1 MYLHRNFSFN
11 QKNITHKEKN
21 KDKQAKKKTKNNII
35 RLKNNFNFQKN
46 QINNNN
52 NKMNI
57 EEDISLYTNIATLKN
72 QIFSPEN
79 DEDIYIY
86 NNNKKMEKKIIYE
99 DEKNSNYFTTRN
111 IRTKNLSLNENS
123 NNKYNNNKKT
133 LILDLDETLVHS
145 LFKPEQVNN
154 NIINPD
160 IYLKIFFNNKYQE
173 IFVYKRPFLDIFLKE
188 MNKLFNIYVFTASIE
203 LYAKPLLDKLDK
215 NNLIKKKFYRESCIF
230 SEGKFIKNL
239 NSLNLNLKLNDV
251 IIIDNNPFSFKFN
264 KNNGIPIKSWH
275 FDKSDA
281 ELIKIIPLLKYLSKT
296 YDVRKY
302 IPHIITNDEIN
313 FENINSILQK
323 KQVKI
328 YKTINYNNDDSN
340 AKNSIMNNNY
350 HHNPNTI
357 NYREPQVNKRIIIK
371 NFNKRN
377 NVMNSN
383 NMIYRNNSIGI
394 NFNSNELN
402 NKDKFLKSY
411 NNFYINSKYSF
422 VISQEK
428 ENEKNCET
436 NLNNLISDRFTLTK
450 KSKKKKNIGIPFD
463 TKSLNKIYN
472 NRTSRIYK
480 SYKNNINNNVNN
492 NLIRHCSSHKNINS
506 TENKNNLK
514 INPIKSLIKT
524 NNNYIQLKKNNT
536 IEASFQQKNNPYMIN
551 LIKTKYYQSKETN
564 LENKKQ
570 KMERLFKNGVTKR
583 RIKLK
588 NVIHRNGINKFNQNM
603 KSFSYSN
610 LNFI

>member
-21 KDKQAKKKTKNNII
+21 NEKQIKKKTKNII
-35 RLKNNFNFQKN
+35 RLKNNFNIHKN
-46 QINNNN
+46 QANNNN
-52 NKMNI
+52 NNHKMNI
-57 EEDISLYTNIATLKN
+57 EEDISFYTNIAALKN

-79 DEDIYIY
+79 NEDIYIY
-86 NNNKKMEKKIIYE
+86 NNNKKMEKKIKYE

-111 IRTKNLSLNENS
+111 IKTKNLSINDNT

-145 LFKPEQVNN
+145 LFKPEKANN
-154 NIINPD
+154 NIIKPD

-173 IFVYKRPFLDIFLKE
+173 IFVYKRPFLDVFLKE
-188 MNKLFNIYVFTASIE
+188 MNKLYNIYVFTASIE
-203 LYAKPLLDKLDK
+203 LYAKPLLEKLDK

-302 IPHIITNDEIN
+302 IPFIVTNDEMN
-313 FENINSILQK
+313 FENINLILQK

-340 AKNSIMNNNY
+340 AKNNIMNNNY

-357 NYREPQVNKRIIIK
+357 NYREPQVNKKIIIK

-377 NVMNSN
+377 NAMNSN

-402 NKDKFLKSY
+402 YKDKFFKSY

-436 NLNNLISDRFTLTK
+436 NLNNIISKRFKSTK
-450 KSKKKKNIGIPFD
+450 KIKMKKKMGIPFD

-472 NRTSRIYK
+472 NKTSRIYK
-480 SYKNNINNNVNN
+480 TYKNNTNNNNN
-492 NLIRHCSSHKNINS
+492 NLIRHCSSYKNFNI
-506 TENKNNLK
+506 TEDKNYISNKS
-514 INPIKSLIKT
+514 IKSSIKT
-524 NNNYIQLKKNNT
+524 NNNYIQLKRNST
-536 IEASFQQKNNPYMIN
+536 IEASIQPKNNPYMIN
-551 LIKTKYYQSKETN
+551 LIKPKYYQDKEIN
-564 LENKKQ
+564 FENKKQ
-570 KMERLFKNGVTKR
+570 KTEKLFKNGITKR
-583 RIKLK
+583 RIKIK
-588 NVIHRNGINKFNQNM
+588 NVIHRNCINKFNQNM

-610 LNFI
+610 LNII